1 MSRKDSKGLFANVLN
16 QLNEPE
22 AGSSTAQTS
31 SGSSPHLAKVAAGV
45 KEIQQRGELA
55 DKLLKDGAHVAELE
69 PDLIAPS
76 AIPDRFE
83 GAYDEVAIAELKESM
98 AERGQ
103 IVPGLVRPMKG
114 QGGRFQIV
122 YGRRRL
128 AAAKQ
133 LGLKFKAV
141 IRDLSDE
148 EAIIFQGE
156 ENTARNDLSFIEK
169 CSFAYSQEQAGF
181 SRSTISA
188 SLSTGKSHIS
198 EMIRVASTLPEPL
211 RRGIGPAPEI
221 GRRRWLE
228 LVERWNKFPKAQ
240 EHSIAMLENL
250 GANISSEERFAAVLS
265 SLFEKITRPEPP
277 GAASLP
283 VLSKG
288 MKLAD
293 VRYAKSGA
301 KLNFAKSVPED
312 FVRYLVGQ
320 IEEIHDAYLKEEAGK
335 DKRSG

>member
-16 QLNEPE
+16 QLNEPVNQAAPE
-22 AGSSTAQTS
+22 KKSAGA
-31 SGSSPHLAKVAAGV
+31 SPHLAKVAAGV

-55 DKLLKDGAHVAELE
+55 DRLLKDGAHVVELD
-69 PDLIAPS
+69 PSLISPS

-83 GAYDEVAIAELKESM
+83 GAYDEAAIAELKESM

-103 IVPGLVRPMKG
+103 IVPGLVRPL
-114 QGGRFQIV
+114 QGEPGRYQIV

-128 AAAKQ
+128 AAVKL
-133 LGLKFKAV
+133 LGQKFKTV

-148 EAIIFQGE
+148 EAVIFQGE

-181 SRSTISA
+181 SRATISA

-198 EMIRVASTLPEPL
+198 EMIRVASVLPEKL

-228 LVERWNKFPKAQ
+228 LVERWNKFPAAHP
-240 EHSIAMLENL
+240 HSLEMVEAL
-250 GANISSEERFAAVLS
+250 GPNISSEERFAAVLS
-265 SLFEKITRPEPP
+265 SLFEKNVLLKPKGEE
-277 GAASLP
+277 ALP
-283 VLSKG
+283 ILSKG

-293 VRYAKSGA
+293 VRYSKSGA
-301 KLNFAKSVPED
+301 KLNFSKSVPDD
-312 FVRYLVGQ
+312 FVRYLVEQ
-320 IEEIHDAYLKEEAGK
+320 IEEIHDAYLKDTAN
-335 DKRSG
+335 DARRSG

>member
-16 QLNEPE
+16 QLNEPVSQTAPE
-22 AGSSTAQTS
+22 RKSAGA
-31 SGSSPHLAKVAAGV
+31 SPHLAKVAAGV
-45 KEIQQRGELA
+45 KEIQQRGEMA
-55 DKLLKDGAHVAELE
+55 DRLLKDGAHVVELD
-69 PDLIAPS
+69 PATIAPS

-83 GAYDEVAIAELKESM
+83 GAYDEAAIGELKESM

-114 QGGRFQIV
+114 EPGRYQIV

-128 AAAKQ
+128 AAVKL
-133 LGLKFKAV
+133 LGRKFKAV

-148 EAIIFQGE
+148 EAVIFQGE

-181 SRSTISA
+181 SRATISA

-198 EMIRVASTLPEPL
+198 EMIRVASTLPEKL

-228 LVERWNKFPKAQ
+228 LVERWNRFPAS
-240 EHSIAMLENL
+240 HSHSLEMLEAL
-250 GANISSEERFAAVLS
+250 APSITSEERFAAVLS
-265 SLFEKITRPEPP
+265 SLFEKITMPEPK
-277 GAASLP
+277 GAAP
-283 VLSKG
+283 VPVVSKG

-293 VRYAKSGA
+293 VRYVKSGA

-320 IEEIHDAYLKEEAGK
+320 IEEIHDAYLRDEAKAG
-335 DKRSG
+335 KRSG